1 MLSDDSDRGSEKDGQ
16 EAGAKCVSG
25 KSVRPR
31 IRRKVSRDQI
41 VLNPLSLVNAIAIR
55 VRENLP
61 VRVDWTTSSMLVF
74 WA

>member
-1 MLSDDSDRGSEKDGQ
+1 
-16 EAGAKCVSG
+16 
-25 KSVRPR
+25 VRPR